1 MAKKESIQKRLQK
14 IRPPRVQMT
23 YDVEVGDAIE
33 KKELPFVVGVVG
45 DFSGQSEVE
54 QKKLRDRNFV
64 NVDNDNFDEVLKGVE
79 PRAAF
84 RVANTLSEKGGEFAV
99 DLKFKSMEDFRPE
112 SVVQQ
117 VEPLRKLLEART
129 KLADLRNKL
138 AGNEKLEDILS
149 DVLSSTEKLAELST
163 GALSSPAR
171 EKPVDA
177 RRRAPVSCCRRVQP
191 PPAPDGAAGSSRT
204 PGRQQRGRW
213 PA

>member
-14 IRPPRVQMT
+14 VRPPRVQMT

-45 DFSGQSEVE
+45 DFSGQSEIE

-64 NVDNDNFDEVLKGVE
+64 NVDNDNFDEVIKGVE

-149 DVLSSTEKLAELST
+149 DVLSSTEKLA
-163 GALSSPAR
+163 ALG
-171 EKPVDA
+171 K
-177 RRRAPVSCCRRVQP
+177 Q
-191 PPAPDGAAGSSRT
+191 T
-204 PGRQQRGRW
+204 TK
-213 PA
+213 